1 MNKTEIKHSPGPR
14 RALLVTFCVLAAM
27 PQMMAGPLGFARLFE
42 ASRFRQGIESS
53 RVVENQNYGQ
63 QVPLGLVGDLAIEKD
78 DGVNSV
84 VAGDNLTYTLTVSN
98 NGPTGLTGVTVSDI
112 LPAGLTFVSSVSG
125 CTESNGT
132 VTCPIGALA
141 GDGGAMLSFVAAVD
155 PGQTSDISNPATVMG
170 NEADPDPGNNTSNH
184 VTPVISEADLEITK
198 DDGVTSIVPGNNL
211 TYTLTVTNNGPSNSS
226 GGAISDDLPTG
237 LTFVSSASG
246 CAELAGTVTCTF
258 GFLADGANTVL
269 TFVAAVDP
277 GQTVQIDNTAS
288 VTGNETDP
296 TDENDSANHLT
307 PVASAEADLSIVKD
321 DGVTSV
327 VPGTNL
333 TYNLTVTN
341 DSPSNS
347 SGGATSDDLPTGLT
361 FVSSA
366 SGCTEMTGTVT
377 CTFGSLAD
385 GANTVLTFVAAV
397 DLGQTVQIDN
407 TAAVTGNETDPT
419 AGNDSSNHLT
429 PVASAA
435 ADLSIVKDDGVTSV
449 VPGTNLTY
457 SLTVTNNG
465 PSNSSGG
472 AISDDLP
479 TGLTFVSSA
488 SGCTEMTGT
497 VTCTFGSLADGANT
511 VLTFVAAI
519 DPGQVDEIDN
529 TATVT
534 GNETDP
540 ISQNNSSSHT
550 TEITPI
556 ETDLELVKDD
566 GVDAA
571 EPGTDLTYTLTITN
585 HGPGASSGG
594 SVRDPLPAELRFLTS
609 STGCIEIA
617 SIVNCPFERLA
628 VGRSKDL
635 EFTVHIEPA
644 FADGFPALPADFLKN
659 TATVD
664 GNEVDPNQENNDAD
678 IETDLILVGDLN
690 NDRVLDGRDASIM
703 IQELSDRGPMGT
715 VPQGNDAFDLNQDS
729 LVDQDDLVFLAARL
743 FRKSLPGAGN
753 DIEEFILGVAEPPPS
768 FLISLV

>member
-155 PGQTSDISNPATVMG
+155 PGQTSDISNPAAVMG

-226 GGAISDDLPTG
+226 GGALSDDLPTG

-258 GFLADGANTVL
+258 GSLADGANTVL

-341 DSPSNS
+341 DGPSNS

-429 PVASAA
+429 PVASAE

-465 PSNSSGG
+465 PS
-472 AISDDLP
+472 
-479 TGLTFVSSA
+479 
-488 SGCTEMTGT
+488 
-497 VTCTFGSLADGANT
+497 TCRQA
-511 VLTFVAAI
+511 
-519 DPGQVDEIDN
+519 
-529 TATVT
+529 
-534 GNETDP
+534 
-540 ISQNNSSSHT
+540 
-550 TEITPI
+550 
-556 ETDLELVKDD
+556 
-566 GVDAA
+566 
-571 EPGTDLTYTLTITN
+571 
-585 HGPGASSGG
+585 
-594 SVRDPLPAELRFLTS
+594 
-609 STGCIEIA
+609 
-617 SIVNCPFERLA
+617 
-628 VGRSKDL
+628 
-635 EFTVHIEPA
+635 
-644 FADGFPALPADFLKN
+644 
-659 TATVD
+659 
-664 GNEVDPNQENNDAD
+664 
-678 IETDLILVGDLN
+678 
-690 NDRVLDGRDASIM
+690 
-703 IQELSDRGPMGT
+703 
-715 VPQGNDAFDLNQDS
+715 
-729 LVDQDDLVFLAARL
+729 
-743 FRKSLPGAGN
+743 
-753 DIEEFILGVAEPPPS
+753 
-768 FLISLV
+768 